1 MALSI
6 RDTLLLPS
14 VENFKLI
21 SGEGGLDKNIVTAG
35 IADYEFSSNF
45 DKNLISTFGT
55 ESFVIS
61 SLLFA
66 RDDRSL
72 ILPAIKK
79 LADFGVSC
87 FAYKTVLM
95 DTLPDEVIE
104 YSNAHDFPIFSFGT
118 DTYFENIIY
127 EIMDAVQA
135 DDHQYLTE
143 ENINKMISGTL
154 SKPEL
159 NKICS
164 GISLKFGTYASVFFI
179 RSASSDKVLD
189 LSRINR
195 TYYLSKTIK
204 NKCILTKYADGFF
217 LIITSQYAAPEK
229 HRLILNEVLEVLS
242 IDKSNIS
249 ISASNIHVPF
259 DELDSAFR
267 ESCHCHIASVAAGRV
282 FDSYDDIAEYKF
294 LIPLCE
300 SRDVKSF
307 SDDFLAKFTDKKD
320 FMETAEVY
328 VDNGGDLLATAS
340 AMSCHQNTIRYRIS
354 KIKELTGKA
363 SVSEYEFYKTLSLA
377 ISIARIRRYYSLAES
392 DLA

>member
-1 MALSI
+1 MALTI
-6 RDTLLLPS
+6 NDALLLPS
-14 VENFKLI
+14 VRDFKLI
-21 SGEGGLDKNIVTAG
+21 SGKGGLNRNIVTAG

-55 ESFVIS
+55 DSFVIS

-104 YSNAHDFPIFSFGT
+104 YSNAHDFPIFSFST

-135 DDHQYLTE
+135 DDHQYLTDD
-143 ENINKMISGTL
+143 NINKMIASTL

-159 NKICS
+159 EKICK

-179 RSASSDKVLD
+179 QSVSHNGHLD

-204 NKCILTKYADGFF
+204 NKCILAKYADGFF
-217 LIITSQYAAPEK
+217 LIITSQYNTLDK
-229 HRLILNEVLEVLS
+229 HMIILREILEVLS
-242 IDKSNIS
+242 IDIDSVS
-249 ISASNIHVPF
+249 ISSSSIHVPF
-259 DELDSAFR
+259 DELDNAFR
-267 ESCHCHIASVAAGRV
+267 ESYHCHIASVAADRH
-282 FDSYDDIAEYKF
+282 FSCYDDIAEYKF

-300 SRDVKSF
+300 SKDVKSF
-307 SDDFLAKFTDKKD
+307 SDDFLARFMDKKE

-328 VDNGGDLLATAS
+328 VDNGGDLMATAS
-340 AMSCHQNTIRYRIS
+340 AMNCHQNTIRYRVS
-354 KIKELTGKA
+354 KIKELTGKT

-377 ISIARIRRYYSLAES
+377 ISIARIRRYYSTAE
-392 DLA
+392 